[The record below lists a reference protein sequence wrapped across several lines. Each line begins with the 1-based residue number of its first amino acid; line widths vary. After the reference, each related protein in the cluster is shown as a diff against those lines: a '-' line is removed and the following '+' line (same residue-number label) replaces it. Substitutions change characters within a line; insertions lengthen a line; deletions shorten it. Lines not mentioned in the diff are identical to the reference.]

1 MTSGGGNDVSAS
13 VNRKDQSVIG
23 SEKLYREA
31 TISNGEGSLNFGRVK
46 VQIAEVFRVMVLT
59 SDAPTLKNQ
68 DHNKQINIQIDVTV
82 NTCNTSSYEVRI

>member
-31 TISNGEGSLNFGRVK
+31 TISNGEGSLNFVK

-59 SDAPTLKNQ
+59 SDALRLRIKITKKNKHPDRRDSQ
-68 DHNKQINIQIDVTV
+68 HLQH
-82 NTCNTSSYEVRI
+82 